1 MLTVE
6 EKSTIVGLAELRK
19 VMRNVLQEMKTHK
32 VILTK
37 RNRPV
42 GVLIDYEEFRRMEG
56 VIEALEDFVLGNMA
70 RERSQRE
77 GRKTLTLDEMEKRL
91 GLR

>member
-6 EKSTIVGLAELRK
+6 GKSTIVGLAELRK
-19 VMRNVLQEMKTHK
+19 VMRNVLQDIKTHK

-42 GVLIDYEEFRRMEG
+42 GVLVDYEEFRRMEG
-56 VIEALEDFVLGNMA
+56 VLEALEDFVLGRMA
-70 RERSQRE
+70 RERTRRK
-77 GRKTLTLDEMEKRL
+77 GRTTLTLEEVERKL

>member
-42 GVLIDYEEFRRMEG
+42 GVLVDYEEFRRMEG
-56 VIEALEDFVLGNMA
+56 VIAALEDFALGHMA
-70 RERSQRE
+70 RERARRKD
-77 GRKTLTLDEMEKRL
+77 RKTLTLEEVERKL

>member
-32 VILTK
+32 VILTR

-42 GVLIDYEEFRRMEG
+42 GVLVDYEEFRRMEK
-56 VIEALEDFVLGNMA
+56 VIEALEDFVLGNLA
-70 RERSQRE
+70 RERAQRRD
-77 GRKTLTLDEMEKRL
+77 RKALTIEEVEKKL

>member
-19 VMRNVLQEMKTHK
+19 VMKSVLQEMKTHK

-42 GVLIDYEEFRRMEG
+42 GVLVDYEEFRRMEK
-56 VIEALEDFVLGNMA
+56 VIAALEDFVLGHMA
-70 RERSQRE
+70 RERAQRKN
-77 GRKTLTLDEMEKRL
+77 RKTLTLEEVERKL

>member
-42 GVLIDYEEFRRMEG
+42 GVLVDYQEFRRMEG
-56 VIEALEDFVLGNMA
+56 IIGALEDFVLGNMA
-70 RERSQRE
+70 RERAQRK
-77 GRKTLTLDEMEKRL
+77 GRKTLTLEEVERKL

>member
-1 MLTVE
+1 M
-6 EKSTIVGLAELRK
+6 I
-19 VMRNVLQEMKTHK
+19 NVLQEMKTLR

-42 GVLIDYEEFRRMEG
+42 GVLVDYEEFRRMEG

-70 RERSQRE
+70 RERAQRKN
-77 GRKTLTLDEMEKRL
+77 RKTLTLEEVERKL

>member
-6 EKSTIVGLAELRK
+6 GKSTIVGLAELRK
-19 VMRNVLQEMKTHK
+19 VMRNVLQEMKTHR

-42 GVLIDYEEFRRMEG
+42 GVLVDYEEFRRMEG

-70 RERSQRE
+70 RERAQRKN
-77 GRKTLTLDEMEKRL
+77 RKTLTLEEVERKL